1 MSSIMTSFDTKL
13 VPINLKIGKFKVSN
27 ETEVFM
33 DTPIEDNMGTKKLFK
48 EGAIVEGNLW
58 TELARDGSGKRKIVM
73 VEQGDDGRW
82 LLPASDLKPTNDL
95 EIDSKEQQKEIEK
108 LNGKLDDIVK
118 EAEKE
123 AEKVIKSVDKPK
135 GFLEQEFMGFKGKQI
150 LVASLGVIILIKVF
164 K

>member
-13 VPINLKIGKFKVSN
+13 VPINMNIGKFRV
-27 ETEVFM
+27 EDDTEVFM
-33 DTPIEDNMGTKKLFK
+33 DTPIENNMGTKKLFK

-58 TELARDGSGKRKIVM
+58 VELASNGSGKRKVVM

-82 LLPASDLKPTNDL
+82 LLPATSLTPTSDL
-95 EIDSKEQQKEIEK
+95 EINSKEQQKEIEK
-108 LNGKLDDIVK
+108 LNGKLEDIVK
-118 EAEKE
+118 DAQKE
-123 AEKVIKSVDKPK
+123 ADKIVKEVEKPK

>member
-13 VPINLKIGKFKVSN
+13 VPINMKIGKFLVDMD
-27 ETEVFM
+27 TEVFM
-33 DTPIEDNMGTKKLFK
+33 DTPIENNMGTKKLFK
-48 EGAIVEGNLW
+48 KGAIVEGNLW
-58 TELARDGSGKRKIVM
+58 TELASDGSGKRKIVM

-82 LLPASDLKPTNDL
+82 LLSANSLTPTSDL
-95 EIDSKEQQKEIEK
+95 EIGSKEQQKEIDK

-123 AEKVIKSVDKPK
+123 ADKIINSADKPK